1 MLKGEKYIMKLVKAI
16 IRPEKL
22 SDVRYALETVD
33 CYCGIT
39 ITEVMG
45 QGNQKGIVRS
55 WRGEK
60 YEIDLIPK
68 ISIELTVRDENLDL
82 VKELILENAYT
93 GEVGDG
99 KIFISNIENVVRI
112 RTRETG
118 EAAL

>member
-1 MLKGEKYIMKLVKAI
+1 MKQIKAI

-22 SDVRYALETVD
+22 AEVRRALEKLP
-33 CYCGIT
+33 CYTGIT

-45 QGNQKGIVRS
+45 QGNQKGIARS

-68 ISIELTVRDENLDL
+68 ISVELVVKDEDAETVKRIL
-82 VKELILENAYT
+82 VDTART

-99 KIFISNIENVVRI
+99 KIFVSTVEEVIRI
-112 RTRETG
+112 RTGEKG

>member
-1 MLKGEKYIMKLVKAI
+1 MKLIKAI

-22 SDVRYALETVD
+22 SDVRAALEQLD
-33 CYCGIT
+33 CYHGIT

-45 QGNQKGIVRS
+45 HGNQKGITRS

-68 ISIELTVRDENLDL
+68 VMLELVVKDEDVDTVKTAIIR
-82 VKELILENAYT
+82 NAKT

-99 KIFISNIENVVRI
+99 KIFVTQVEEAYTIS
-112 RTRETG
+112 TG
-118 EAAL
+118 KPGL

>member
-1 MLKGEKYIMKLVKAI
+1 MKQIKAI

-22 SDVRYALETVD
+22 SDVRSALEELD
-33 CYCGIT
+33 CYKGIT
-39 ITEVMG
+39 MTEVLG

-68 ISIELTVRDENLDL
+68 VCIELVVRDEDVNRIKDTII
-82 VKELILENAYT
+82 KNAQT

-99 KIFISNIENVVRI
+99 KIFVINIDEVIRI
-112 RTRETG
+112 RTG
-118 EAAL
+118 EEGLSAL

>member
-1 MLKGEKYIMKLVKAI
+1 MKMIKAI

-22 SDVRYALETVD
+22 SDIRAALEQLD
-33 CYCGIT
+33 CYYGIT

-45 QGNQKGIVRS
+45 HGSQKGIVRS

-68 ISIELTVRDENLDL
+68 VSLELVVKDEDVDTVTTAII
-82 VKELILENAYT
+82 KNAKT

-99 KIFISNIENVVRI
+99 KIFVMNVEEAVRI
-112 RTRETG
+112 RTCEKG
-118 EAAL
+118 LVAL